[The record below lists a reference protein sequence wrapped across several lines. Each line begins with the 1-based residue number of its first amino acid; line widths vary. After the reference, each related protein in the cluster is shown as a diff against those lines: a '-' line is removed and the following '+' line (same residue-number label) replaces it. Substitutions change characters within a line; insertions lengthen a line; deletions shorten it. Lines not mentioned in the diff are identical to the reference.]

1 MKKIVLI
8 LTVLVGFSVYGT
20 AQKSDSTSVTPTEEY
35 EGLVP
40 VLGYLGDKLVG
51 ELKTRLNLK
60 KEQTSIEKVATR
72 VKLRVG
78 SLKVNKTVM
87 RSVSDGQ

>member
-1 MKKIVLI
+1 MNKIVVIITI
-8 LTVLVGFSVYGT
+8 LMGLWTGSM
-20 AQKSDSTSVTPTEEY
+20 AQNPDAKAEPPTEEY

-60 KEQTSIEKVATR
+60 EEQSSIEKVATR

-78 SLKVNKTVM
+78 SLKVDKTVM
-87 RSVSDGQ
+87 REVKD